1 VKPYKS
7 RKQLEKEERLI
18 EREKE
23 LKIKRIQMDREL

>member
-7 RKQLEKEERLI
+7 RKQLENEERLI

>member
-1 VKPYKS
+1 VKPSKS